1 MTVKAIA
8 EVRHLRCRRPS
19 ERQKEMI
26 NSPKKY
32 KKAHRVSLWSDAQYS
47 SGGYAE
53 RCSNGPSATE
63 SLEDCKKRM
72 RHTAASGRGN
82 SDARVSQ

>member
-1 MTVKAIA
+1 M
-8 EVRHLRCRRPS
+8 P